1 MTKVILG
8 VLGLEVAS
16 GWGEPSY
23 HVSLKVD
30 HLVPEEIFLVSL
42 FFPSADSLYHRAE
55 WQRHLKSQTGEIS
68 FPKARSLGD
77 RCYQTP
83 KRQFSRSGCLP
94 LLLPP
99 AKFWDRIYSF
109 WELSC
114 ETTSGS
120 EKIYLF
126 VIWGWGEHRIDL
138 TNMASILALIF
149 SVMHPHF
156 SLNNEPFG
164 HWLFVM
170 YLITFLWKILPFTTA
185 HIRKVNVFMCRKT
198 CCKLLN
204 LEALHLKGGHV
215 KCHWQFSKD

>member
-126 VIWGWGEHRIDL
+126 VIWGWGEHRIWSL
-138 TNMASILALIF
+138 LLLASGGSESAKYRLWDKVQRQERKGKTYYSPLHQLAPGDFQPVIRGTLYL
-149 SVMHPHF
+149 PH
-156 SLNNEPFG
+156 
-164 HWLFVM
+164 
-170 YLITFLWKILPFTTA
+170 LP
-185 HIRKVNVFMCRKT
+185 
-198 CCKLLN
+198 
-204 LEALHLKGGHV
+204 LKRCVGPDV
-215 KCHWQFSKD
+215 DKSS